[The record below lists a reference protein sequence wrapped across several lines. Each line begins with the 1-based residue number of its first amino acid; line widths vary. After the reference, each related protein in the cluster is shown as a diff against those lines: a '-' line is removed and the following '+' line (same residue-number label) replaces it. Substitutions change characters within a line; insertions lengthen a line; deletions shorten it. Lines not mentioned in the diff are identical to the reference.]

1 MLTRTF
7 FARAPLAPGRFAPL
21 PVGAVSAQG
30 ATRDR
35 LLALRGGLL
44 SRCASV
50 FPEAGEQSAWF
61 GGPLGGGMHA
71 PELLEAM
78 LLTGAQLGDEELRRE
93 ALRLC
98 GRVVERQREDG
109 SFGAPG
115 ETFAARGRMLRALC
129 AAYSMSGDKQF
140 LTFMLR
146 YMKYL
151 HDTLR
156 VRALSAEDAMHTADT
171 LEAGVLLYNVTG
183 QKAILSVLMMLVSQG
198 ADYTSLFHAFPYR
211 TPISRSF
218 TARELL
224 DALAHEDES
233 GYTHH
238 LLRSA
243 SGANLCEGL
252 RASALC
258 GVLTGSGK
266 HLSAPEAGLARLNK
280 AHGAAG
286 GGVTADPLLGGT
298 HPSRGVSAVSA
309 CELAASLETLLAC
322 PGGEFGADQLETL
335 MSNTVDAAVAPD
347 GRGVQPMQQANQAM
361 LSRAAR
367 FPLSGDDAGLFGLED
382 GDALCALLS
391 AWPRFVQSQ
400 WMVSRDDGLCAMG
413 YAPCSVRY
421 RLSDASVRVDV
432 SGEYPAGGSVRITV
446 HTDKKA
452 AFPIHL
458 RIPEWANGATVAADG
473 DILPAQAGGFVTLNR
488 DWQDGDELLLTLPMA
503 VRKLPAFHQAVSVAR
518 GPSRF
523 VYAPK
528 TVAHDDVLSAGMD
541 FAVALVGAEEIRV
554 IERMD
559 GSVALSA
566 RVTPLPR
573 WGMRAASCDQPP
585 IVLSDANIALA
596 FDAELV
602 PYAEAAIRLA
612 VLPVL

>member
-115 ETFAARGRMLRALC
+115 E
-129 AAYSMSGDKQF
+129 
-140 LTFMLR
+140 
-146 YMKYL
+146 
-151 HDTLR
+151 TLR

-286 GGVTADPLLGGT
+286 GPLLGGT

-335 MSNTVDAAVAPD
+335 MYNTVDAAFAPD

-518 GPSRF
+518 GPIRF

-528 TVAHDDVLSAGMD
+528 TVSHDDVLSAGMD